1 MKPCNLL
8 LLAANSLLWL
18 GVWSGV
24 ATMPAL
30 AESRPHYG
38 GTLRVAMKE
47 APQTLDPAAAGVPA
61 SISRMVFETLV
72 ALDERGRPQ
81 PLLATLWQSDLGNQ
95 RWRFFIR
102 GGVSF
107 SDGSPLDS
115 VAVAASLHNSNPQW
129 KVSAAADMVMI
140 ETESADPDLPA
151 ELALERN
158 SIVRRSASGG
168 KLSGTGPFVIA
179 QWDAGKHVSLTAN
192 EQYWAGRPF
201 LDSVQLDLGK
211 NDHDQMLSLDLAKAD
226 VVEVAPE
233 SIHRERAENRMV
245 MTSEPVELMALFF
258 AHDPSSEDETHARN
272 ALALSIDTAAVNNVV
287 LQGGGE
293 PSGALLPN
301 WISGY
306 AFVFSA
312 AGYAAAGNTTAESM
326 DRARQ
331 ERAQAKH
338 VLAWTLGFDASDAVA
353 RVIAE
358 RVLLNA
364 RDAGITL
371 QLISGGSPDLRLV
384 RIPPSSSDPHVVLAE
399 LAKVLQ
405 LPQPHF
411 ENDSTADLYSAEKVL
426 LQSHRVI
433 PLLHLRSAVAQR
445 SNVHDL
451 NPLPDGTWSASNVW
465 LSGEKP

>member
-1 MKPCNLL
+1 MKRCSSL
-8 LLAANSLLWL
+8 LLAASSLLWL

-24 ATMPAL
+24 AAMPAS
-30 AESRPHYG
+30 AASRPHYG

-72 ALDERGRPQ
+72 ALDDRGRPQ
-81 PLLATLWQSDLGNQ
+81 PLLATSWQSDPGGQ
-95 RWRFFIR
+95 RWRFVIR

-115 VAVAASLHNSNPQW
+115 AAVAASLRPSNPQW
-129 KVSAAADMVMI
+129 KVSGAADMVMI

-151 ELALERN
+151 ELALARN
-158 SIVRRSASGG
+158 SIVRRSDNASDG
-168 KLSGTGPFVIA
+168 KLSGTGPFTIA
-179 QWDAGKHVSLTAN
+179 QWDAGKHASLTAN
-192 EQYWAGRPF
+192 EQYWAGPAF
-201 LDSVQLDLGK
+201 LDSVQADFGK
-211 NDHDQMLSLDLAKAD
+211 NDHDQMLSLELGKAD

-233 SIHRERAENRMV
+233 SIHRARAENRMV
-245 MTSEPVELMALFF
+245 MTSEPKELMALVF
-258 AHDPSSEDETHARN
+258 ANGPSSEDETHARN
-272 ALALSIDTAAVNNVV
+272 ALALSIDSAAINSVV

-293 PSGALLPN
+293 PCGALLPN

-306 AFVFSA
+306 AFVFSGA
-312 AGYAAAGNTTAESM
+312 ANIEHARAE
-326 DRARQ
+326 RV
-331 ERAQAKH
+331 QAKH
-338 VLAWTLGFDASDAVA
+338 APAWMLGFDASDAAA

-364 RDAGITL
+364 RDGGIVLELT
-371 QLISGGSPDLRLV
+371 STGNPDLRLL
-384 RIPPSSSDPHVVLAE
+384 RIPLSSSDPHVALAE
-399 LAKVLQ
+399 LAKTLQ

-411 ENDSTADLYSAEKVL
+411 ENEPTADLYSAEKSL

-433 PLLHLRSAVAQR
+433 PLLHLRSAVALR
-445 SNVHDL
+445 SNVRDL
-451 NPLPDGTWSASNVW
+451 NLLPDGTWSVSNVW

>member
-8 LLAANSLLWL
+8 LLAASSLLWL

-24 ATMPAL
+24 ATVPAL

-81 PLLATLWQSDLGNQ
+81 PLLATSWQSDPGNQ
-95 RWRFFIR
+95 RGRFFIR

-107 SDGSPLDS
+107 GDGSPLDS
-115 VAVAASLHNSNPQW
+115 VVVAASLHNSNPQW

-140 ETESADPDLPA
+140 ETESADPDLLA
-151 ELALERN
+151 ELALARN
-158 SIVRRSASGG
+158 GIVRRNASDG
-168 KLSGTGPFVIA
+168 KLSGTGPFTIA
-179 QWDAGKHVSLTAN
+179 QWDAGKHASLTAN

-201 LDSVQLDLGK
+201 LDSVQLDFGK
-211 NDHDQMLSLDLAKAD
+211 NDHDQMLSLDLGKAD

-233 SIHRERAENRMV
+233 SIHRERAESRMV
-245 MTSEPVELMALFF
+245 MTSEPVELMTLFF

-287 LQGGGE
+287 LQGGGD

-312 AGYAAAGNTTAESM
+312 AANIEHARAERM
-326 DRARQ
+326 
-331 ERAQAKH
+331 QAKH
-338 VLAWTLGFDASDAVA
+338 VPAWTLGYDPLDPVA

-384 RIPPSSSDPHVVLAE
+384 RIPPSSSDPHVVLAG
-399 LAKVLQ
+399 LAKALQ

-451 NPLPDGTWSASNVW
+451 NLLPDGTWSVSNVW